1 MHYRANMLK
10 LIEVLIR
17 GEQKMTERRF
27 VHAGMRMPF
36 ILLVTCF
43 AAWGVAAN
51 MTDPL
56 VQVFSR
62 IFSMSTLQA
71 SFVQFSYYGA

>member
-1 MHYRANMLK
+1 MRR
-10 LIEVLIR
+10 LIS
-17 GEQKMTERRF
+17 RF
-27 VHAGMRMPF
+27 VDQGMGLPF
-36 ILLVTCF
+36 ALLVLCF

-71 SFVQFSYYGA
+71 SLVQFLSLIHI